1 MSVPS
6 MSTCCVFPHGIF
18 SPSTSAVYN
27 LHVVYV
33 WSWDWS
39 QGLVHTRQVHSTIEP
54 HRPHKPLGK
63 HA

>member
-6 MSTCCVFPHGIF
+6 MSNLLCVSPWDF

-54 HRPHKPLGK
+54 HRPHKPFGK